1 VEQAATRPT
10 YLSGRDTGR
19 VPLGLGRRGVWWVFS
34 NVLTVDTR
42 PGRKMRMRALGH
54 GAPLIRLKPEDVIA
68 AGVERVPPV
77 IPWRTM
83 LRPSVA

>member
-1 VEQAATRPT
+1 
-10 YLSGRDTGR
+10 
-19 VPLGLGRRGVWWVFS
+19 
-34 NVLTVDTR
+34 
-42 PGRKMRMRALGH
+42 MRALGH